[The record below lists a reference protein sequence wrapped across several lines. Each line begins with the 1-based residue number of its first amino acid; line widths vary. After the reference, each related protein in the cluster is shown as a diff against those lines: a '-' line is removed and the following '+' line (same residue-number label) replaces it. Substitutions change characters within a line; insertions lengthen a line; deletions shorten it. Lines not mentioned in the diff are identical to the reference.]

1 MSTRANLSRQHG
13 FSLIEAMVGI
23 TVGLIAV
30 LIISQTFI
38 SFETQKQTTT
48 AGGDAQENGLMALS
62 MIEEHVR
69 SAGAGLADPE
79 LHKCANYFSYY
90 DPDPGSGP
98 GGAPL
103 PDLSTAPLRIVDG
116 GAAGSDTVIT
126 GSSAFIGSVPAI
138 MEGDF
143 LKPYTRFDT
152 DRTANVSF
160 SNNDRV
166 LLVQPDKK
174 NCMLMQV
181 TVCEAEPDNDS
192 ATCAAVKEL
201 VYKPGAPYNPDAA
214 YQTLHG
220 WPDFHAME
228 GKTQIYKMG
237 QAAGVGMTTT
247 SYSVAGGQ
255 LRAQSGQLGAA
266 TTTEDLV
273 RNVVSLQAR
282 YGIANPDSENVNGWV
297 DATGEWVFGTLDATH
312 IRRIKA
318 LEVLVVTRSER
329 REPAEVTSD
338 AWFAAQIGDAGM
350 RDAVANSIKAAFP
363 DGEWAHY
370 RYKIYTNVIALRN
383 VLWPDIK

>member
-116 GAAGSDTVIT
+116 GAAGSDTVIS

-152 DRTANVSF
+152 D
-160 SNNDRV
+160 
-166 LLVQPDKK
+166 P
-174 NCMLMQV
+174 
-181 TVCEAEPDNDS
+181 PP
-192 ATCAAVKEL
+192 TC
-201 VYKPGAPYNPDAA
+201 PFP
-214 YQTLHG
+214 
-220 WPDFHAME
+220 
-228 GKTQIYKMG
+228 
-237 QAAGVGMTTT
+237 TTT
-247 SYSVAGGQ
+247 GCCWCS
-255 LRAQSGQLGAA
+255 
-266 TTTEDLV
+266 
-273 RNVVSLQAR
+273 
-282 YGIANPDSENVNGWV
+282 P
-297 DATGEWVFGTLDATH
+297 
-312 IRRIKA
+312 
-318 LEVLVVTRSER
+318 TRKT
-329 REPAEVTSD
+329 AC
-338 AWFAAQIGDAGM
+338 
-350 RDAVANSIKAAFP
+350 
-363 DGEWAHY
+363 
-370 RYKIYTNVIALRN
+370 
-383 VLWPDIK
+383 